1 MIAISRTGRALQ
13 RLVRLSCRH
22 PLLTVVLSLALA
34 AAGIGYTLHALAFKT
49 SGRDVLPQSAGYVR
63 KYVEYARE
71 FGELEDIVVVVE
83 ARTFEAA
90 KAYAARLVQELRA
103 SPVKFHRVAYRIDP
117 KRFEGR
123 QLLYLSKEKLEEIRD
138 KIFDHQEFMEGF
150 AADPTLSRLVEGV
163 NAQFAQKFVSN
174 LFDLGLSDDGAI
186 DTKFLSVLLDQIV
199 QRLDRPTTYRSPWST
214 LFSFGA
220 ESEADAGYFLSDD
233 KSLLFVLVESPRGDK
248 GSFVGDKRSIEAVR
262 NAVAQLRA
270 VFPQVQAGVT
280 GAPVLSNDE
289 MTAAF
294 NDSQLATALAAILTL
309 GVMFWAFGRVWKPL
323 LMLGV
328 LAVTL
333 GWSMGVITL
342 TVGHLSIFSVMFI
355 SIVMGIGIDYGIY
368 LLFRY
373 DAERFVGRGVTE
385 ALERTAARAGP
396 GMLLGALTAGGTFFV
411 LLLTEFRGVQ
421 ELGFISG
428 VSILLAWLGMM
439 TFFPALLVLV
449 DRRRGEPVNEAR
461 PRAVAIEHMRVP
473 LLDRLTEH
481 PRVVFIA
488 TGIVTAAS
496 VLALPS
502 VTFDYNL
509 LNLQAMGTESVAWER
524 RILATTGRSGFNGLA
539 SAGSLEE
546 LRRKQEAFEKLPS
559 VSEVD
564 SVLRVIPDA
573 QPEKIAMIKSFAP
586 LVAPVRIGRSS
597 PIDLERLT
605 QAVRDLKRRFD
616 LAASEATSPLPED
629 VRRLHALTTTLLERL
644 RRADRDVAEAALTH
658 LQSQLYRDFVDKF
671 HMLQRNLNPRPT
683 SIADIPEELR
693 RKFIGVTG
701 QFLIQLHPR
710 VNIWERA
717 GAEQFVRELRSVDP
731 DVTGSPVISYE
742 AIRLMERGYVQG
754 TLYAFIL
761 VTALTFWMLRRVR
774 ETGLALLPLV
784 LGLLWTVGLMKL
796 FDQQFTLANVWG
808 LPLII
813 GTSLEFGL
821 NVVMS
826 YMEGREH
833 NGPLVSRSTVLAVVL
848 NGITTI
854 VGFGSMMT
862 SHHRGIFGLG
872 LLLTIG
878 TTCALIASLIVLPV
892 VLRRLQR
899 QPAGAVADSI
909 SASPAG

>member
-13 RLVRLSCRH
+13 RLVRLSCRR
-22 PLLTVVLSLALA
+22 PLVTVVLSILFAVL
-34 AAGIGYTLHALAFKT
+34 GVGYTLHALTFKT

-63 KYVEYARE
+63 RYVEYARE

-90 KAYAARLVQELRA
+90 KAYASRLVQELRA
-103 SPVKFHRVAYRIDP
+103 SPVKFERVHYRIDP

-123 QLLYLSKEKLEEIRD
+123 QLLYLKVEKLEEIRN
-138 KIFDHQEFMEGF
+138 KIFDHQEFMESF

-163 NAQFAQKFVSN
+163 NAQFAQSFVAN
-174 LFDLGLSDDGAI
+174 LFDIGLTDDQSI
-186 DTKFLSVLLDQIV
+186 DTKFLSVLLDQIS
-199 QRLDRPTTYRSPWST
+199 QRLDHPTPYRSPWST
-214 LFSFGA
+214 LFSFGGD
-220 ESEADAGYFLSDD
+220 EADAGYFLSDD

-248 GSFVGDKRSIEAVR
+248 GSFTGDKRSIEAVR
-262 NAVAQLRA
+262 GVVADLRA

-294 NDSQLATALAAILTL
+294 SDSQIASALAAILTL
-309 GVMFWAFGRVWKPL
+309 AVMFWAFGQVWKPL

-373 DAERFVGRGVTE
+373 EAELFVGRSVAE

-396 GMLLGALTAGGTFFV
+396 GMLLGALTSGGTFAV
-411 LLLTEFRGVQ
+411 LLFTEFRGIQ

-428 VSILLAWLGMM
+428 VSILLAWLGMI
-439 TFFPALLVLV
+439 TFFPAALALMDARRA
-449 DRRRGEPVNEAR
+449 DRPHEPR
-461 PRAVAIEHMRVP
+461 PRTHKIEHMHVP
-473 LLDRLTEH
+473 ALDRLTEY
-481 PRVVFIA
+481 PRTVLVAFGVITIA
-488 TGIVTAAS
+488 S
-496 VLALPS
+496 LWALPT

-509 LNLQAMGTESVAWER
+509 LNLQALGTESVTWER

-546 LRRKQEAFEKLPS
+546 LRRRQEALERLPS

-564 SVLRVIPDA
+564 SVLRVIPEN

-586 LVAPVRIGRSS
+586 LVAPVRVGRSS
-597 PIDLERLT
+597 PIDLDRLT
-605 QAVRDLKRRFD
+605 DGVRDLKRRFD
-616 LAASEATSPLPED
+616 LAESEATRPLPAD
-629 VRRLHALTTTLLERL
+629 VRQLHAQTKELLQRL
-644 RRADRDVAEAALTH
+644 SRADRDVAEAALTH
-658 LQSQLYRDFVDKF
+658 LQAQLYRDFVEKF
-671 HMLQRNLNPRPT
+671 HMLQRNLNPRPI
-683 SIADIPEELR
+683 SLADIPDELR
-693 RKFIGVTG
+693 RKFIGVSG
-701 QFLIQLHPR
+701 QFLLQIHPR

-731 DVTGSPVISYE
+731 DVTGSPVITYE
-742 AIRLMERGYVQG
+742 AIRLMERAYVQG
-754 TLYAFIL
+754 TAYAFIL
-761 VTALTFWMLRRVR
+761 VTGLTLWMLRRIR
-774 ETGLALLPLV
+774 ETLLALLPLV
-784 LGLLWTVGLMKL
+784 LGLLWTIGLMRL
-796 FDQQFTLANVWG
+796 FDLQFTLANVWG

-826 YMEGREH
+826 FMEGREH
-833 NGPLVSRSTVLAVVL
+833 NGPLVSRSTVMAVVL
-848 NGITTI
+848 NGITTV

-862 SHHRGIFGLG
+862 SHHRGIYGLG

-878 TTCALIASLIVLPV
+878 TTCALVASLVVLPV
-892 VLRRLQR
+892 VLRRLQKHAV
-899 QPAGAVADSI
+899 PAGADI